1 MDLKKFIAPTMRE
14 ALLKVKDEL
23 GPQAVIIRTEQL
35 SGGVLNAGQIEV
47 TASLDE
53 SLIARPE
60 MNTFEARLKQN
71 INAQNRA
78 TQNIDDTAS
87 PFQGTY
93 TPGGQKFQPQ
103 ELPHVEKIPPS
114 TSNSNTSTHNS
125 DNFDNSD
132 NSGTSNASRAKQ
144 SAQDAINQKNL
155 TSEFDKLQKEM
166 KKLQSQISEGF
177 EQSSS
182 AVPAELRRVY
192 RQLTHSGII
201 PELAGQLITE
211 YALEISPKD
220 RSEEDSKVW
229 IKNKLTSKLPI
240 APTLSLQEN
249 RATILLFLGPTG
261 VGKSTTIAK
270 IAAEQLMSGNVNVG
284 IISTDGYRMGA
295 MEQMSVFA
303 RSAQIDFRAA
313 FSEEDID
320 QALDDLKDKDLILVD
335 SAGRSREH
343 KHHMSELSDISKF
356 VQADETYLVLAANT
370 RERDLNA
377 FYEKFKPFGISR
389 LIYTKVDETSEMGAL
404 WNLSVQK
411 KLGLAYLC
419 HGQTIPDD
427 ILTADASE
435 IAGWIM
441 AEG

>member
-93 TPGGQKFQPQ
+93 TPGGQKFQTQ

-125 DNFDNSD
+125 DNFDNFD

-166 KKLQSQISEGF
+166 KKMQ
-177 EQSSS
+177 
-182 AVPAELRRVY
+182 
-192 RQLTHSGII
+192 
-201 PELAGQLITE
+201 
-211 YALEISPKD
+211 
-220 RSEEDSKVW
+220 
-229 IKNKLTSKLPI
+229 KN
-240 APTLSLQEN
+240 
-249 RATILLFLGPTG
+249 
-261 VGKSTTIAK
+261 
-270 IAAEQLMSGNVNVG
+270 
-284 IISTDGYRMGA
+284 Y
-295 MEQMSVFA
+295 
-303 RSAQIDFRAA
+303 
-313 FSEEDID
+313 
-320 QALDDLKDKDLILVD
+320 
-335 SAGRSREH
+335 
-343 KHHMSELSDISKF
+343 
-356 VQADETYLVLAANT
+356 
-370 RERDLNA
+370 
-377 FYEKFKPFGISR
+377 
-389 LIYTKVDETSEMGAL
+389 
-404 WNLSVQK
+404 
-411 KLGLAYLC
+411 
-419 HGQTIPDD
+419 
-427 ILTADASE
+427 
-435 IAGWIM
+435 
-441 AEG
+441 